1 MMIPGVPIMDAQ
13 LVMLPLVELCERFFD
28 IPIKEFEG
36 RLVKGKR
43 LPPSAP

>member
-1 MMIPGVPIMDAQ
+1 MDTE
-13 LVMLPLVELCERFFD
+13 LVMLPLVKLCKHFYD

-36 RLVKGKR
+36 RLVEGER